1 MCNYRVMKVKWL
13 LVDLNSFF
21 ASCEQQDD
29 PSLRGKPIAVV
40 PMMAEN
46 TLVLAASYEAK
57 KFGIKTGTK
66 VFEAR
71 KLCPDIKFVST
82 GHKKYVQ
89 YHHKIIAAVHKI
101 CPVEK
106 VLSIDEMVCSLMGR
120 EQELENALEI
130 GRKVKQIIL
139 DEVGECLTS
148 SVGLGPNITIAKIA
162 SDLQKPNGLVAI
174 PQEQLVQ
181 KIGHLDI
188 NIISGVGPNM
198 KVRLNQKGFRTIND
212 LLNVSESQ
220 LQNAWGSIVGLRLA
234 KEIRGEDFKRAESQT
249 KAFSHEHVLPPD
261 LRTRVGAYQIIQ
273 KLVFKGCSRLRDVKR
288 KAQGIGLSV
297 RFMDHTKFETSIQF
311 QQSDDSFFMMREV
324 EKAYQQVS
332 NQKPVKVGI
341 VLFGLTEP
349 GVEQFSFFDD
359 QKSNKLNKVIDMI
372 NDKHGANSIVSAAHL
387 DVVGEAKARISFSHI
402 PDLKRDY

>member
-1 MCNYRVMKVKWL
+1 MKVKWL

-46 TLVLAASYEAK
+46 TSVLAASYEAK
-57 KFGIKTGTK
+57 RFGIKTGTK

-71 KLCPDIKFVST
+71 KMCPDIKFVST
-82 GHKKYVQ
+82 GHKKYVE
-89 YHHKIIAAVHKI
+89 YHHKIIEAVHKV
-101 CPVEK
+101 CPVER

-130 GRKVKQIIL
+130 GRRVKQIIL

-198 KVRLNQKGFRTIND
+198 KYRLNQKGLYTIND
-212 LLNVSESQ
+212 LLKLSESQ

-234 KEIRGEDFKRAESQT
+234 KEIRGEDFQRAANKSN
-249 KAFSHEHVLPPD
+249 AFSHEHVLPPN
-261 LRTRVGAYQIIQ
+261 LRTRDGAYQIIQ

-297 RFMDHTKFETSIQF
+297 RFMDRSKFEISIQF
-311 QQSDDSFFMMREV
+311 QQSDDSFFMIREV
-324 EKAYQQVS
+324 EKAYKQVS

-372 NDKHGANSIVSAAHL
+372 NDKHGANSIVSGAHL

-402 PDLKRDY
+402 PDLKRDYD

>member
-1 MCNYRVMKVKWL
+1 MKVKWL

-46 TLVLAASYEAK
+46 TSVLAASYEAK
-57 KFGIKTGTK
+57 RCGIKTGTK

-71 KLCPDIKFVST
+71 KMCPDIKFVST

-89 YHHKIIAAVHKI
+89 YHHRIIEAVHKI
-101 CPVEK
+101 CPVER

-130 GRKVKQIIL
+130 GRKVKKIIL
-139 DEVGECLTS
+139 DEVGCCLTS
-148 SVGLGPNITIAKIA
+148 SVGLGPNITVAKIA
-162 SDLQKPNGLVAI
+162 SDLQKPDGLVAI
-174 PQEQLVQ
+174 PQEQLVE

-198 KVRLNQKGFRTIND
+198 KYRLNQKGFYTVND
-212 LLNVSESQ
+212 LLRVSESQ

-234 KEIRGEDFKRAESQT
+234 KEIRGEDFQRAANKSN
-249 KAFSHEHVLPPD
+249 AFSHEHVLPPN
-261 LRTRVGAYQIIQ
+261 LRTRDGAYQIIQ

-288 KAQGIGLSV
+288 KAQGVSLSI
-297 RFMDHTKFETSIQF
+297 RFMDRSRFEKSIQF
-311 QQSDDSFFMMREV
+311 QQTDDSFFMTKEI
-324 EKAYQQVS
+324 EKLYKSVS
-332 NQKPVKVGI
+332 HQKPVKVGI
-341 VLFGLTEP
+341 VLFGLTES
-349 GVEQFSFFDD
+349 GVEQFSFFDN
-359 QKSNKLNKVIDMI
+359 QKSNKLNQVMDLI
-372 NDKHGANSIVSAAHL
+372 NDKHGANSIVSGAHL
-387 DVVGEAKARISFSHI
+387 DVVGEAKARISFTHI
-402 PDLKRDY
+402 PDLKRDYD

>member
-1 MCNYRVMKVKWL
+1 MKVKWL

-46 TLVLAASYEAK
+46 TSVLAASYEAK
-57 KFGIKTGTK
+57 RFGIKTGTK

-71 KLCPDIKFVST
+71 KMCPDIKFVST
-82 GHKKYVQ
+82 GHKKYVE
-89 YHHKIIAAVHKI
+89 YHHKIIEAVHKV
-101 CPVEK
+101 CPVER

-130 GRKVKQIIL
+130 GRRVKQIIL

-188 NIISGVGPNM
+188 NVISGVGPNM
-198 KVRLNQKGFRTIND
+198 KYRLNQKGLHTIND
-212 LLNVSESQ
+212 LLKLSESQ

-234 KEIRGEDFKRAESQT
+234 KEIRGEDFQRAANKSN
-249 KAFSHEHVLPPD
+249 AFSHEHVLPPN
-261 LRTRVGAYQIIQ
+261 LRTRDGAYQIIQ

-297 RFMDHTKFETSIQF
+297 RFMDRTKFEISVQF

-324 EKAYQQVS
+324 EKAYKQVS

-372 NDKHGANSIVSAAHL
+372 NDKHGANSIVSGAHL

-402 PDLKRDY
+402 PDLKRDYD

>member
-1 MCNYRVMKVKWL
+1 MMKVKWL

-29 PSLRGKPIAVV
+29 PSLRDRPIAVV

-46 TLVLAASYEAK
+46 TSVLAASYEAK
-57 KFGIKTGTK
+57 RFGIKTGTK

-71 KLCPDIKFVST
+71 KMCPEIQFVST

-89 YHHKIIAAVHKI
+89 YHHRIIEAVHKV

-106 VLSIDEMVCSLMGR
+106 VLSIDEMVCRLMGR

-130 GRKVKQIIL
+130 GRKIKQIIL

-162 SDLQKPNGLVAI
+162 SDLQKPNGLIAI
-174 PQEQLVQ
+174 PQEQLAE

-198 KVRLNQKGFRTIND
+198 KYRLNQKGLFTIND
-212 LLNVSESQ
+212 LLKLSERQ

-234 KEIRGEDFKRAESQT
+234 KEIRGEDFQRAQNQT
-249 KAFSHEHVLPPD
+249 KSFSHEHVLPPH
-261 LRTRVGAYQIIQ
+261 LRSRQGAYQIIQ
-273 KLVFKGCSRLRDVKR
+273 KLTFKGCSRLRDVKR
-288 KAQGIGLSV
+288 KAQGIGISI
-297 RFMDHTKFETSIQF
+297 RFLDRTRFETSIQF
-311 QQSDDSFFMMREV
+311 QPNDDSFFMIREI
-324 EKAYQQVS
+324 EKAFKKVS

-341 VLFGLTEP
+341 VLFGLTDP
-349 GVEQFSFFDD
+349 GTEQLSFFDN
-359 QKSNKLNKVIDMI
+359 QKSQKLNQVIDLI
-372 NDKHGANSIVSAAHL
+372 NDKHGAHAIVSGAHL
-387 DVVGEAKARISFSHI
+387 DVIGEAKARISFSHI
-402 PDLKRDY
+402 PDLKQDYD

>member
-1 MCNYRVMKVKWL
+1 MKVKWL

-46 TLVLAASYEAK
+46 TSVLAASYEAK
-57 KFGIKTGTK
+57 RFGIKTGTK

-71 KLCPDIKFVST
+71 KMCPDIKFVST

-89 YHHKIIAAVHKI
+89 YHHRIIEAVHKI
-101 CPVEK
+101 CPVER
-106 VLSIDEMVCSLMGR
+106 VLSIDEMVCRLMGR

-130 GRKVKQIIL
+130 GRKVKKIIL
-139 DEVGECLTS
+139 DEVGCCLTS
-148 SVGLGPNITIAKIA
+148 SVGLGPNITVAKIA
-162 SDLQKPNGLVAI
+162 SDLQKPDGLVAI
-174 PQEQLVQ
+174 PQEQLVE

-198 KVRLNQKGFRTIND
+198 KYRLNQKGFYTVND
-212 LLNVSESQ
+212 LLRVSESQ

-234 KEIRGEDFKRAESQT
+234 KEIRGEDFQRAANKSN
-249 KAFSHEHVLPPD
+249 AFSHEHVLPPN
-261 LRTRVGAYQIIQ
+261 LRTRDGAYQIIQ

-288 KAQGIGLSV
+288 KAQGVSLSI
-297 RFMDHTKFETSIQF
+297 RFMDRSRFEKSIQF
-311 QQSDDSFFMMREV
+311 QQTDDSFFMTKEI
-324 EKAYQQVS
+324 EKLYKSVS
-332 NQKPVKVGI
+332 HQKPVKVGI
-341 VLFGLTEP
+341 VLFGLTES
-349 GVEQFSFFDD
+349 GVEQFSFFDN
-359 QKSNKLNKVIDMI
+359 QKSNKLNQVMDLI
-372 NDKHGANSIVSAAHL
+372 NDKHGANSIVSGAHL

-402 PDLKRDY
+402 PDLKRDYD

>member
-1 MCNYRVMKVKWL
+1 MKVKWL

-29 PSLRGKPIAVV
+29 PSLRGRPIAVV

-46 TLVLAASYEAK
+46 TSVLAASYEAK

-71 KLCPDIKFVST
+71 KMCPDIKFVST

-89 YHHKIIAAVHKI
+89 YHHKIIEAVHKV

-106 VLSIDEMVCSLMGR
+106 VLSIDEMVCCLMGR

-198 KVRLNQKGFRTIND
+198 KQRLNQKGFRTIND
-212 LLNVSESQ
+212 LLSVSESQ

-234 KEIRGEDFKRAESQT
+234 KEIRGEDFQRTTNKSST
-249 KAFSHEHVLPPD
+249 FSHEHVLPPD
-261 LRTRVGAYQIIQ
+261 LRTRAGAYQIIQ
-273 KLVFKGCSRLRDVKR
+273 KLVFKGCSRLRDAKR

-297 RFMDHTKFETSIQF
+297 RFMDHMKFETSIQF

-324 EKAYQQVS
+324 EKAYKQVS
-332 NQKPVKVGI
+332 NQKPIKVGI
-341 VLFGLTEP
+341 FLFGLTEP

-359 QKSNKLNKVIDMI
+359 QKSNKLNKVIDLI

-402 PDLKRDY
+402 PDLKRDYE

>member
-1 MCNYRVMKVKWL
+1 MKVKWL

-29 PSLRGKPIAVV
+29 PSLRGRPIAVV
-40 PMMAEN
+40 PMFAEN
-46 TLVLAASYEAK
+46 TSVLAASYEAK

-71 KLCPDIKFVST
+71 KLCRDIKFVCT

-89 YHHKIIAAVHKI
+89 YHHKIIEAVNKV
-101 CPVEK
+101 CPVHK
-106 VLSIDEMVCSLMGR
+106 VLSIDEMVCQLMGR

-130 GRKVKQIIL
+130 GRRVKQIIL
-139 DEVGECLTS
+139 DDVGICLTS
-148 SVGLGPNITIAKIA
+148 SVGLGANITIAKIA

-174 PQEQLVQ
+174 PQEQLVE

-198 KVRLNQKGFRTIND
+198 KNRLNQKGFFKIND
-212 LLNVSESQ
+212 LLKVSESQ

-234 KEIRGEDFKRAESQT
+234 KEIRGEDFSRPENKSAS
-249 KAFSHEHVLPPD
+249 FSHEHVLPPD
-261 LRTRVGAYQIIQ
+261 LRSREGAYQIIQ
-273 KLVFKGCSRLRDVKR
+273 KLVFKGCSRLRDDKR
-288 KAQGIGLSV
+288 KAQALGLSI
-297 RFMDHTKFETSIQF
+297 RYMDQTKFEVSISF
-311 QQSDDSFFMMREV
+311 SESDDSFYLMREV
-324 EKAYQQVS
+324 EKAYRKVALK
-332 NQKPVKVGI
+332 KPIKVGI
-341 VLFGLTEP
+341 VLSGLTEP

-359 QKSNKLNKVIDMI
+359 PKSHKLNHVMDLI

-387 DVVGEAKARISFSHI
+387 DVVDEAKARISFTHI

>member
-1 MCNYRVMKVKWL
+1 MKVKWL

-46 TLVLAASYEAK
+46 TSVLAASYEAK
-57 KFGIKTGTK
+57 RFGIKTGTK

-71 KLCPDIKFVST
+71 KMCPDIKFVST
-82 GHKKYVQ
+82 GHKKYVE
-89 YHHKIIAAVHKI
+89 YHHKIIEAVHKV
-101 CPVEK
+101 CPVER

-120 EQELENALEI
+120 EQELENALEV
-130 GRKVKQIIL
+130 GRRVKQIIL

-198 KVRLNQKGFRTIND
+198 KYRLNQKGLHTIND
-212 LLNVSESQ
+212 LLKLSESQ

-234 KEIRGEDFKRAESQT
+234 KEIRGEDFQRAANKSN
-249 KAFSHEHVLPPD
+249 AFSHEHVLPPN
-261 LRTRVGAYQIIQ
+261 LRTRDGAYQIIQ

-297 RFMDHTKFETSIQF
+297 RFMDRSKFEISVQF

-324 EKAYQQVS
+324 EKAYKQVS

-372 NDKHGANSIVSAAHL
+372 NDKHGANSIVSGAHL

-402 PDLKRDY
+402 PDLKRDYD

>member
-1 MCNYRVMKVKWL
+1 MKVKWL

-29 PSLRGKPIAVV
+29 PSLRGRPIAVV

-46 TLVLAASYEAK
+46 TSVLAASYEAK

-71 KLCPDIKFVST
+71 KMCPDIKFVST

-89 YHHKIIAAVHKI
+89 YHHRIIEAVHKI

-106 VLSIDEMVCSLMGR
+106 VLSIDEMVCSLIGR

-174 PQEQLVQ
+174 PKEQLVE

-198 KVRLNQKGFRTIND
+198 KYRLNQKGFRTVND
-212 LLNVSESQ
+212 LLKISEHQ

-234 KEIRGEDFKRAESQT
+234 KEIRGEDFQRATNKSN
-249 KAFSHEHVLPPD
+249 AFSHEHVLPPN
-261 LRTRVGAYQIIQ
+261 LRTRDGAYQIIQ

-288 KAQGIGLSV
+288 KAQGMTLSV
-297 RFMDHTKFETSIQF
+297 KYMDRTRFEISIHF
-311 QQSDDSFFMMREV
+311 QQSDDSFFMVREV
-324 EKAYQQVS
+324 EKAYKKS
-332 NQKPVKVGI
+332 LHHKPVKVGI
-341 VLFGLTEP
+341 ILFGLTEP

-359 QKSNKLNKVIDMI
+359 HKSNKLNKVIDLI
-372 NDKHGANSIVSAAHL
+372 NDKHGANAIVSGAHL
-387 DVVGEAKARISFSHI
+387 DVVGEAKARISFNHI
-402 PDLKRDY
+402 PDLKRDYD

>member
-1 MCNYRVMKVKWL
+1 MKVKWL

-46 TLVLAASYEAK
+46 TSVLAASYEAK
-57 KFGIKTGTK
+57 RFGIKTGTK

-71 KLCPDIKFVST
+71 KMCLDIKFVST
-82 GHKKYVQ
+82 GHKKYVE
-89 YHHKIIAAVHKI
+89 YHHKIIEAVHKV
-101 CPVEK
+101 CPVER

-130 GRKVKQIIL
+130 GRRVKQIIL

-188 NIISGVGPNM
+188 NVISGVGPNM
-198 KVRLNQKGFRTIND
+198 KYRLNQKGLHTIND
-212 LLNVSESQ
+212 LLKLSESQ

-234 KEIRGEDFKRAESQT
+234 KEIRGEDFQRAANKSN
-249 KAFSHEHVLPPD
+249 AFSHEHVLPPN
-261 LRTRVGAYQIIQ
+261 LRTRDGAYQIIQ

-297 RFMDHTKFETSIQF
+297 RFMDRSKFEISIQF

-324 EKAYQQVS
+324 EKAYKQVS

-372 NDKHGANSIVSAAHL
+372 NDKHGANSIVSGAHL

-402 PDLKRDY
+402 PDLKRDYD